1 MSATGT
7 DKRYVCMQCEM
18 SESRCGCEKY
28 CVFCQSQLDVRLC
41 QDGLYYCS
49 ACRQACDY
57 KTIDE

>member
-7 DKRYVCMQCEM
+7 GKQYVCMQCEM
-18 SESRCGCEKY
+18 SEAKCGCEKF

-41 QDGLYYCS
+41 QDGLFYCS

-57 KTIDE
+57 KTAND